1 MKGYSSSFSKV
12 IDRGGGC
19 RSEEKGWK
27 AVKEQIKGDEKAK
40 KSFVEELKKQ
50 VKA

>member
-1 MKGYSSSFSKV
+1 MKGYSSLSKV

-27 AVKEQIKGDEKAK
+27 AVKEQIRETK
-40 KSFVEELKKQ
+40 KSKRALSKSSRSR
-50 VKA
+50 

>member
-1 MKGYSSSFSKV
+1 MKGYSSFSKV
-12 IDRGGGC
+12 IDRGTC

>member
-1 MKGYSSSFSKV
+1 MKGYSSVSKV

-19 RSEEKGWK
+19 RSEEKEGK
-27 AVKEQIKGDEKAK
+27 AVKEQIRGDEKAK
-40 KSFVEELKKQ
+40 KRFVEELKKQ